1 MRALPFLLALHVACA
16 VPADEAPPS
25 EETSPSCI
33 DARDHSDLAWIEEN
47 VLAPSCAAFS
57 SCHQGNALS
66 AGGLNL
72 EPGMAVAA
80 LVDVPSELAPGMA
93 LVAPGSPEES
103 YLLVILG
110 QYGADDPRIDPSVGT
125 MPASNDLLCA
135 DKRDA
140 ISRWIAALP
149 P

>member
-1 MRALPFLLALHVACA
+1 MRALPFLLALHLACA
-16 VPADEAPPS
+16 VPAEDAPP
-25 EETSPSCI
+25 EEASPSCV
-33 DARDHSDLAWIEEN
+33 DARDHSDLSWIEDN

-72 EPGMAVAA
+72 EPGLAVAS

-110 QYGADDPRIDPSVGT
+110 HYGADDPRIDPSVGT
-125 MPASNDLLCA
+125 MPASNDLLCP

-140 ISRWIAALP
+140 IARWIAALP
-149 P
+149 PS

>member
-1 MRALPFLLALHVACA
+1 MRALPFLLALHLACA
-16 VPADEAPPS
+16 VPVDDAPLPEEA
-25 EETSPSCI
+25 SPSCI
-33 DARDHSDLAWIEEN
+33 EARDHADLAWIEDN

-72 EPGMAVAA
+72 EPGMAIASM
-80 LVDVPSELAPGMA
+80 VDVPSELAPGMA